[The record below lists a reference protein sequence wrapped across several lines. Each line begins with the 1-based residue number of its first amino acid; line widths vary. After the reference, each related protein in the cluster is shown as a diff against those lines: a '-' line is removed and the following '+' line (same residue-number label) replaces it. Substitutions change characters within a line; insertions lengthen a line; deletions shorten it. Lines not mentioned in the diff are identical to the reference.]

1 MNPFTP
7 GWGFA
12 PRVLIGRDRILERYR
27 HAFAPEAA
35 ADVHRRSHLA
45 APRSTGKT
53 VLLDAIEDIAGEQG
67 WHSISVDTG
76 TKTSPLGERI
86 IRELRKLDRQLQPP
100 GRRITSV
107 NASVIGIGGGVG
119 WDNPADDDLRWGD
132 LRTALEHM
140 VTRTNGLLV
149 TIDEVHEA
157 SRTEIHELGN
167 AFQHLARD
175 EQPIAIVMAGLPTD
189 AELEPTFVRRSHKPE
204 LSLFVEADAI
214 RYGFEQTAR
223 LEGWR
228 FERNALARAV
238 HHAAGVPYMMQLIG
252 HASVEAARDAGR
264 HEITTSDVTAAAL
277 TAARDFTTAVSG
289 HLNVTRH
296 QMRYL
301 MAMAIDEDA
310 SSTGTIARRLNL
322 TASHANTY
330 RDALVKADDHHRTPT
345 RLRHLHRPLAARRPA
360 RPAGLRHHHPQHA
373 HQPATDQLRRHP
385 ATANAR
391 TLTCSH
397 NSRRQYRI
405 RQRWPCPPRVWASP
419 FPWRHGL

>member
-119 WDNPADDDLRWGD
+119 WDNPDDDLRWGD

-204 LSLFVEADAI
+204 LSLFVEDDAI

-330 RDALVKADDHHRTPT
+330 RDALVKAEIITAPRRGYVTFTDHWLRAVLRALPGYATITRNTPT
-345 RLRHLHRPLAARRPA
+345 NPRRISFDA
-360 RPAGLRHHHPQHA
+360 TQ
-373 HQPATDQLRRHP
+373 QPP
-385 ATANAR
+385 
-391 TLTCSH
+391 TLE
-397 NSRRQYRI
+397 R
-405 RQRWPCPPRVWASP
+405 
-419 FPWRHGL
+419 